1 MKNDMEVVYVVMDR
15 DGDFYANPDTFTPTL
30 ARARKF
36 RQFAAAHRTMRGI
49 EGAKIIRVRID
60 YHVEAEM

>member
-1 MKNDMEVVYVVMDR
+1 MKNDMEVVYVVQDQN
-15 DGDFYANPDTFTPTL
+15 GDYYADPNTATPTL

-36 RQFAAAHRTMRGI
+36 RQFAAAHRTMLRRKGS
-49 EGAKIIRVRID
+49 KIIRVRID